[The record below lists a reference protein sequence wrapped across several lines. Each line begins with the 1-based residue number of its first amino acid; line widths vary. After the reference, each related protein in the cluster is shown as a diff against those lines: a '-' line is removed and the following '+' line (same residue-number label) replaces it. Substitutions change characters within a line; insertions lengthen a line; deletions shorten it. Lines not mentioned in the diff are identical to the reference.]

1 MFSIADTHCHL
12 DFDAFN
18 GDRDAVI
25 SRARDAGIVRILN
38 PGVDINSSCMAIELA
53 ENYDEVFVACGVHP
67 NDALSWDDET
77 QRTLKR
83 IVKHPK
89 VVAIGE
95 IGLDYYRNRAPR
107 DLQMQILNQQLALAT
122 EVGLP
127 VVVHSRQAADDT
139 LDLISVWHANL
150 VASGS
155 PLAEQPGVLH
165 SFSGDREVA
174 RRAID
179 LNFMIGITGPI
190 TYPNADD
197 LRQTVSSIPISALL
211 VETDAPF
218 LTPQPRR
225 GERNEPAYVAW
236 VVEKIAE
243 IHNLPAQIVMELTTA
258 NSYNIF
264 HW

>member
-25 SRARDAGIVRILN
+25 SRARDAGIIRILN
-38 PGVDINSSCMAIELA
+38 PGVDLNSSYKAIEIA
-53 ENYDEVFVACGVHP
+53 EKYEEVFVACGVHP
-67 NDALSWDDET
+67 NDARSWDEDTLLE
-77 QRTLKR
+77 LKR
-83 IVKHPK
+83 ITNHPK

-95 IGLDYYRNRAPR
+95 VGLDYYRDRAPK
-107 DLQMQILNQQLALAT
+107 DMQKQILVQQLALAT

-127 VVVHSRQAADDT
+127 VVIHNRQAADDIM
-139 LDLISVWHANL
+139 DLLSEWHADL

-155 PLAEQPGVLH
+155 PLAEHPGVLH
-165 SFSGDREVA
+165 SFSNDREVA
-174 RRAID
+174 RKAIE
-179 LNFMIGITGPI
+179 LNFVIGITGPI
-190 TYPNADD
+190 TYRNAED
-197 LRQTVSSIPISALL
+197 LRETVKSIPTSALL

-225 GERNEPAYVAW
+225 GERNEPAYVTW

-243 IHNLPAQIVMELTTA
+243 IHSLPIQAVGEQTIA
-258 NSYNIF
+258 NSYNLF

>member
-38 PGVDINSSCMAIELA
+38 PGIDLNSSHAAIMLA
-53 ENYDEVFVACGVHP
+53 EKYEEVFVACGVHP
-67 NDALSWDDET
+67 NDAHSWSDD
-77 QRTLKR
+77 TLQALKQ
-83 IVKHPK
+83 IANHPK
-89 VVAIGE
+89 VAAIGE
-95 IGLDYYRNRAPR
+95 IGLDYYRDRAPR
-107 DLQMQILNQQLALAT
+107 DMQKHILVQQLALAA

-127 VVVHSRQAADDT
+127 VVVHNRQASEDI
-139 LDLISVWHANL
+139 LDLLSAWHADL
-150 VASGS
+150 VTSGS
-155 PLAEQPGVLH
+155 PLAEHPGVLH
-165 SFSGDREVA
+165 SFSGDEGVA

-190 TYPNADD
+190 TYKNAED
-197 LRQTVSSIPISALL
+197 LRQTVSSIPISVLL

-218 LTPQPRR
+218 LTPQARR

-236 VVEKIAE
+236 VIDKIAE
-243 IHNLPAQIVMELTTA
+243 IHSLPVQVVMEQTIA
-258 NSYNIF
+258 NSNKLF

>member
-1 MFSIADTHCHL
+1 VFSIADTHCHL

-38 PGVDINSSCMAIELA
+38 PGVDLGSSRRAIELA
-53 ENYDEVFVACGVHP
+53 EKYEEVFVACGVHP
-67 NDALSWDDET
+67 NDARSWGEDTLLE
-77 QRTLKR
+77 LKR
-83 IVKHPK
+83 IANHPK

-95 IGLDYYRNRAPR
+95 IGLDYYRDRAPR
-107 DLQMQILNQQLALAT
+107 DLQKQILVQQLALAT

-127 VVVHSRQAADDT
+127 VVIHNRQAADDT
-139 LDLISVWHANL
+139 MDLLNAWHADL

-155 PLAEQPGVLH
+155 PLAEHPGVLH
-165 SFSGDREVA
+165 SFSNDREVA
-174 RRAID
+174 WRAMA
-179 LNFMIGITGPI
+179 LNFVIGITGPI
-190 TYPNADD
+190 TYRNAED
-197 LRQTVSSIPISALL
+197 LRQVVKSTPISALL

-225 GERNEPAYVAW
+225 GERNEPAYVTW

-243 IHNLPAQIVMELTTA
+243 IHNLSIQAVREQTLA
-258 NSYNIF
+258 NSYNLF

>member
-38 PGVDINSSCMAIELA
+38 PGVDLISSRRAIELA
-53 ENYDEVFVACGVHP
+53 EKYEEVFVACGVHP
-67 NDALSWDDET
+67 NDARSWDED
-77 QRTLKR
+77 TLRALKH
-83 IVKHPK
+83 IANHPK
-89 VVAIGE
+89 AVAIGE
-95 IGLDYYRNRAPR
+95 IGLDYYRDRAPR
-107 DLQMQILNQQLALAT
+107 DMQKQIFVQQLALAM
-122 EVGLP
+122 EMGLP
-127 VVVHSRQAADDT
+127 VVIHNRQAAGDT
-139 LDLISVWHANL
+139 MDLLSAWHADL

-155 PLAEQPGVLH
+155 RLAENPGVLH
-165 SFSGDREVA
+165 SFSSDREVA
-174 RRAID
+174 RRAIE
-179 LNFMIGITGPI
+179 LNFVVGITGPI
-190 TYPNADD
+190 TYRNAED
-197 LRQTVSSIPISALL
+197 LRQTVKSIPIDALL

-225 GERNEPAYVAW
+225 GERNEPAYVTW

-243 IHNLPAQIVMELTTA
+243 THGLPIKAVREQTIA
-258 NSYNIF
+258 NSYNLF

>member
-18 GDRDAVI
+18 GDREAVV

-38 PGVDINSSCMAIELA
+38 PGVDLGSSRMAIELA
-53 ENYDEVFVACGVHP
+53 EAFEEVYAACGVHP
-67 NDALSWDDET
+67 NDALSWDDDT
-77 QRTLKR
+77 NQSLKR
-83 IVKHPK
+83 MVKHPK

-95 IGLDYYRNRAPR
+95 IGLDYYRDRAPR
-107 DLQMQILNQQLALAT
+107 DLQRKILVQQLALAT
-122 EVGLP
+122 EVALP
-127 VVVHSRQAADDT
+127 VVIHNRQAADDT
-139 LDLISVWHANL
+139 LDLLSAWHADL
-150 VASGS
+150 VSSSS
-155 PLAEQPGVLH
+155 PLAERPGVLH

-179 LNFMIGITGPI
+179 LNFIIGITGPI
-190 TYPNADD
+190 TYRNAEE
-197 LRQTVSSIPISALL
+197 LRQTIRSVPITALL

-218 LTPQPRR
+218 LTPQPHR

-243 IHNLPAQIVMELTTA
+243 IHNLPVQVVKEQTTA
-258 NSYNIF
+258 NSNKLF